1 MRIVGGPTISSP
13 SIRRPQRSNFGLIV
27 RVPERHQSPWRKS
40 ELGICPEDRALLV
53 AKKQE
58 MIGRHVFLKP
68 PPDLTPFLPGRKC
81 VFLPDRVRRSSGHER
96 RTRWVGANKAT
107 SSESWPRG
115 RWFPPE
121 R

>member
-58 MIGRHVFLKP
+58 MIGRYVFLKP
-68 PPDLTPFLPGRKC
+68 PPDLTPFSLVVSVHSCQIEFVDLRVTNGGLVGLARIKQRHRNHGR
-81 VFLPDRVRRSSGHER
+81 
-96 RTRWVGANKAT
+96 
-107 SSESWPRG
+107 
-115 RWFPPE
+115 
-121 R
+121 